1 MENESRTETASRAAA
16 TAAGRPLRDVRAFW
30 RILLAVI
37 TPLPLF
43 AQAVYQLLMP
53 GPAGGDFAST
63 LDMVGSAQG
72 TVGALQWVGAVFT
85 VTLIPATCTVA
96 WVARR
101 GAPRLATAGA
111 LLSILG
117 FLASALLP
125 NDHLIALVTLQ
136 GGIDQGA
143 ATALDQ
149 GLWANPVVS
158 AASGLWILGL
168 TVGLALVGA
177 ALWRSRVAPAWAG
190 VALMIAGPTH
200 PFIPGQVGSA
210 AGLVVG
216 AIGMAGAGVA
226 LLRMRDDEFDLPPGR
241 RSS

>member
-1 MENESRTETASRAAA
+1 MEHESRTETASRAAA
-16 TAAGRPLRDVRAFW
+16 PATGRPVRDVRTFW
-30 RILLAVI
+30 RILLAMI
-37 TPLPLF
+37 TPLPLL
-43 AQAVYQLLMP
+43 AQALYQLLMP
-53 GPAGGDFAST
+53 GSADGDFAGT
-63 LDMVGSAQG
+63 LDMVAGDQG

-85 VTLIPATCTVA
+85 ITLVPATCTVA

-125 NDHLIALVTLQ
+125 NDHLIALVTL
-136 GGIDQGA
+136 GEGLDRGA

-149 GLWANPVVS
+149 ALWANPVVS

-177 ALWRSRVAPAWAG
+177 ALWRSRVAPAWMG
-190 VALMIAGPTH
+190 IALMIAGPTH
-200 PFIPGQVGSA
+200 PFIPGQIGSA

-216 AIGMAGAGVA
+216 AVGMAGTGVA

-241 RSS
+241 RS